1 MSPRAKAAAA
11 RRGGRARGRGGD
23 DPPEIIRR
31 KSDHVGICLRD
42 DVQHS
47 TDWWDDVQLV
57 HCAMPEVD
65 LAAIDTTTSLFG
77 HDIGAPLVIAS
88 MTGGHEH
95 GADINDH
102 LAAAAAELR
111 LPMGV
116 GSQRPALEHPSY
128 ARTYV
133 ALKEHDVPLVI
144 ANIGAPQLV
153 RQRGGAAMGPREVR
167 AAMEMID
174 ADMVAVHLNFLQEVA
189 QPEGDTNAEGVLEAI
204 ALLAS
209 EFPVIVKE
217 TGGGI
222 SQEIALLLKAAGVR
236 GIDVGG
242 AGGTSFAAV
251 EAVRSQERGL
261 ADRAR
266 LGWAFKDWGIPTP
279 VSTLEASVVGLPIIA
294 TGGVR
299 SGLDIARAVVL
310 GASAAGVARRVL
322 GPSLKGRRETREA
335 LDELIAGLRAA
346 MFLTGSRD
354 VGALRERDFVL
365 SDRLMAWVGRL
376 VQEGD

>member
-1 MSPRAKAAAA
+1 MNPRAKAAAA
-11 RRGGRARGRGGD
+11 RRGGRARGGGG

-31 KSDHVGICLRD
+31 KSDHVEICLRD

-47 TDWWDDVQLV
+47 TDYWDDVQLV
-57 HCAMPEVD
+57 HCALPEVD
-65 LAAIDTTTSLFG
+65 LASIDTTTTLFG

-102 LAAAAAELR
+102 LAAAAAKLR

-128 ARTYV
+128 ARTYA

-153 RQRGGAAMGPREVR
+153 RQRGGRAMGPREVR

-189 QPEGDTNAEGVLEAI
+189 QPEGDTNAEGVLAAI
-204 ALLAS
+204 ELLAA

-222 SQEIALLLKAAGVR
+222 SQEIALKLKAVGVR

-251 EAVRSQERGL
+251 EAVRSEERGL
-261 ADRAR
+261 ATRAR

-279 VSTLEASVVGLPIIA
+279 VSTLEANVGLPVIA

-299 SGLDIARAVVL
+299 SGLDVARALVL

-322 GPSLKGRRETREA
+322 GPSLKGRRETEEA
-335 LDELIAGLRAA
+335 LGELIAELGAA

-365 SDRLMAWVGRL
+365 SDRLMAWVDRL
-376 VQEGD
+376 VQEGE

>member
-23 DPPEIIRR
+23 QPEIIRR

-47 TDWWDDVQLV
+47 TNFWDDVQLV
-57 HCAMPEVD
+57 HCALPEVD

-77 HDIGAPLVIAS
+77 HDIGAPLLIAS

-128 ARTYV
+128 ARTYA

-153 RQRGGAAMGPREVR
+153 RQGNGPAMGAREVR

-204 ALLAS
+204 AQLCK

-222 SQEIALLLKAAGVR
+222 SQEIAVALKDAGVR

-261 ADRAR
+261 ATRAR

-279 VSTLEASVVGLPIIA
+279 VSTLEASVGLPVIA

-299 SGLDIARAVVL
+299 SGLDVARAVVL

-322 GPSLKGRRETREA
+322 GPSLEGRRETVEA
-335 LDELIAGLRAA
+335 LGELIAELRAA
-346 MFLTGSRD
+346 MFLTGARD
-354 VGALRERDFVL
+354 VGALRERPFVL

>member
-23 DPPEIIRR
+23 PPEIIRR
-31 KSDHVGICLRD
+31 KSDHVEICLRD

-47 TDWWDDVQLV
+47 TNWWDDVQLV
-57 HCAMPEVD
+57 HCALPEVD
-65 LAAIDTTTSLFG
+65 LAAIDTTTTLFG

-102 LAAAAAELR
+102 LAAAAAKLR

-128 ARTYV
+128 ARTYA

-153 RQRGGAAMGPREVR
+153 RQRGGRAMGPREVR

-189 QPEGDTNAEGVLEAI
+189 QPEGDTNAEGVLAAI
-204 ALLAS
+204 ELLAA

-222 SQEIALLLKAAGVR
+222 SQEIALKLKAVGVR

-251 EAVRSQERGL
+251 EAVRSEERGL
-261 ADRAR
+261 ATRAR

-279 VSTLEASVVGLPIIA
+279 VSTLEASVGLPVIA

-299 SGLDIARAVVL
+299 SGLDVARALVL

-322 GPSLKGRRETREA
+322 GPSLKGRRETEDA
-335 LDELIAGLRAA
+335 LGELIAELRAA

-365 SDRLMAWVGRL
+365 SDRLMAWVDRL
-376 VQEGD
+376 VQEGE

>member
-11 RRGGRARGRGGD
+11 RRGGRARGGGG

-31 KSDHVGICLRD
+31 KSDHVEICLRD

-47 TDWWDDVQLV
+47 TDYWDDVQLV
-57 HCAMPEVD
+57 HCALPEVD
-65 LAAIDTTTSLFG
+65 LASIDTTTTLFG

-102 LAAAAAELR
+102 LAAAAAKLR

-128 ARTYV
+128 ARTYA

-153 RQRGGAAMGPREVR
+153 RQRGGRAMGPREVR

-189 QPEGDTNAEGVLEAI
+189 QPEGDTNAEGVLAAI
-204 ALLAS
+204 ELLAA

-222 SQEIALLLKAAGVR
+222 SQEIALKLKAVGVR

-251 EAVRSQERGL
+251 EAVRSEERGL
-261 ADRAR
+261 ATRAR

-279 VSTLEASVVGLPIIA
+279 VSTLEANVGLPVIA

-299 SGLDIARAVVL
+299 SGLDVARALVL

-322 GPSLKGRRETREA
+322 GPSLKGRRETEEA
-335 LDELIAGLRAA
+335 LGELIAELGAA

-365 SDRLMAWVGRL
+365 SDRLMAWVDRL
-376 VQEGD
+376 VQEGE

>member
-11 RRGGRARGRGGD
+11 RRGGRARGGG

-31 KSDHVGICLRD
+31 KSDHVEICLRD

-47 TDWWDDVQLV
+47 TDFWDDVQLV
-57 HCAMPEVD
+57 HCALPEVD

-95 GADINDH
+95 GAEINDH
-102 LAAAAAELR
+102 LAAAAAKLR

-128 ARTYV
+128 ARTYA

-153 RQRGGAAMGPREVR
+153 RQRGGRAMGPREVR

-174 ADMVAVHLNFLQEVA
+174 ADMVAVHLNVLQEVA
-189 QPEGDTNAEGVLEAI
+189 QPEGDTNAEGVLAAI
-204 ALLAS
+204 ELLAA

-222 SQEIALLLKAAGVR
+222 SQEIALKLKAVGVR

-251 EAVRSQERGL
+251 EAVRSEERGL
-261 ADRAR
+261 ATRAR
-266 LGWAFKDWGIPTP
+266 LGWAFKDWGITTP
-279 VSTLEASVVGLPIIA
+279 VSTLEANVGLPVIA

-299 SGLDIARAVVL
+299 SGLDVARALVL

-322 GPSLKGRRETREA
+322 GPSLKGRRETEDA
-335 LDELIAGLRAA
+335 LGELIAELRAA

-365 SDRLMAWVGRL
+365 SDRLMAWVDRL
-376 VQEGD
+376 VQEGE

>member
-1 MSPRAKAAAA
+1 V
-11 RRGGRARGRGGD
+11 
-23 DPPEIIRR
+23 E
-31 KSDHVGICLRD
+31 ICLRD

-47 TDWWDDVQLV
+47 TDYWDDVQLV
-57 HCAMPEVD
+57 HCALPEVD
-65 LAAIDTTTSLFG
+65 LASIDTTTTLFG

-102 LAAAAAELR
+102 LAAAAAKLR

-128 ARTYV
+128 ARTYA

-153 RQRGGAAMGPREVR
+153 RQRGGRAMGPREVR

-189 QPEGDTNAEGVLEAI
+189 QPEGDTNAEGVLAAI
-204 ALLAS
+204 ELLAA

-222 SQEIALLLKAAGVR
+222 SQEIALKLKAVGVR

-251 EAVRSQERGL
+251 EAVRSEERGL
-261 ADRAR
+261 ATRAR

-279 VSTLEASVVGLPIIA
+279 VSTLEANVGLPVIA

-299 SGLDIARAVVL
+299 SGLDVARALVL

-322 GPSLKGRRETREA
+322 GPSLKGRRETEEA
-335 LDELIAGLRAA
+335 LGELIAELGAA

-365 SDRLMAWVGRL
+365 SDRLMAWVDRL
-376 VQEGD
+376 VQEGE

>member
-11 RRGGRARGRGGD
+11 RRGGRARGGG

-31 KSDHVGICLRD
+31 KSDHVEICLRD

-47 TDWWDDVQLV
+47 TDFWDDVQLV
-57 HCAMPEVD
+57 HCALPEVD
-65 LAAIDTTTSLFG
+65 LTAIDTTTTLFG

-102 LAAAAAELR
+102 LAAAAAKLR

-128 ARTYV
+128 ARTYA

-153 RQRGGAAMGPREVR
+153 RQRGGRAMGPREVR

-189 QPEGDTNAEGVLEAI
+189 QPEGDTNAEGVLAAI
-204 ALLAS
+204 EQLAA

-222 SQEIALLLKAAGVR
+222 SQEIALKLKAVGVR

-251 EAVRSQERGL
+251 EAVRSEERGL
-261 ADRAR
+261 ATRAR

-279 VSTLEASVVGLPIIA
+279 VSTLEASVGLPVIA

-299 SGLDIARAVVL
+299 SGLDVARALVL

-322 GPSLKGRRETREA
+322 GPSLKGRRETEDA
-335 LDELIAGLRAA
+335 LGELIAELRAA

-365 SDRLMAWVGRL
+365 SDRLMAWVDRL
-376 VQEGD
+376 VQEGE